1 MLLVLPK
8 KENIAN
14 VTDDNSVSFFFK
26 LKLLITITN
35 NKFNLELQ
43 YYLHVVN

>member
-14 VTDDNSVSFFFK
+14 VTDDNSVSFF
-26 LKLLITITN
+26 LIKIIN
-35 NKFNLELQ
+35 N
-43 YYLHVVN
+43 YY

>member
-14 VTDDNSVSFFFK
+14 VTHDNSVSFF
-26 LKLLITITN
+26 LIKIVN
-35 NKFNLELQ
+35 N
-43 YYLHVVN
+43 YY